1 MNIKLKDMDA
11 VKFNGIDI
19 GAVKFN
25 GEYVWRK
32 GSVVVLRHN
41 AGTFSAFANG
51 AGIKWRYKDNEVM
64 TKSCNFKI
72 DESDNNVYLLFDKEL
87 SKFTCNRDNNLLLD
101 LSDLQGK
108 ITNTLNL
115 SGCSNITGSLSDLQG
130 KITNTLNL
138 NNCSNITGSLS
149 DLQGNN
155 TRYLDLSSCVNIT
168 GSLSDLQGKITHLL
182 SLYNCSNIT
191 GSLSDL
197 QGKITYQLD
206 LYNCSNITGS
216 LSDLQGK
223 ITNTLNLSG
232 CSNITGSLSDLQ
244 GKITNTL
251 NLSGCSNITGSL
263 SDLQGKITNTLSLA
277 NCSNI
282 TGIYYGTSYPRIVNL
297 SNTGISP
304 TDMDTNLINFN
315 NSGKKNGAFTA
326 SGMSRTSASDTAV
339 EELTARGWKI
349 TGLTKVERTV
359 I

>member
-108 ITNTLNL
+108 ITNTL
-115 SGCSNITGSLSDLQG
+115 
-130 KITNTLNL
+130 
-138 NNCSNITGSLS
+138 
-149 DLQGNN
+149 
-155 TRYLDLSSCVNIT
+155 
-168 GSLSDLQGKITHLL
+168 
-182 SLYNCSNIT
+182 
-191 GSLSDL
+191 
-197 QGKITYQLD
+197 
-206 LYNCSNITGS
+206 
-216 LSDLQGK
+216 
-223 ITNTLNLSG
+223 
-232 CSNITGSLSDLQ
+232 
-244 GKITNTL
+244 
-251 NLSGCSNITGSL
+251 
-263 SDLQGKITNTLSLA
+263 SLA

>member
-87 SKFTCNRDNNLLLD
+87 SNFACYFDNNLLLD

-130 KITNTLNL
+130 KITNTLSL
-138 NNCSNITGSLS
+138 ANCSNITGSLS

-197 QGKITYQLD
+197 QGKIT
-206 LYNCSNITGS
+206 
-216 LSDLQGK
+216 
-223 ITNTLNLSG
+223 NTLNLSG

-244 GKITNTL
+244 GKITYTL
-251 NLSGCSNITGSL
+251 N
-263 SDLQGKITNTLSLA
+263 LA

-282 TGIYYGTSYPRIVNL
+282 TGIYSGTSYPRIVNL

-339 EELTARGWKI
+339 EELTARGWKV
-349 TGLTKVERTV
+349 TGLTKVEA
-359 I
+359 

>member
-87 SKFTCNRDNNLLLD
+87 STFTCYFDNNLLLD

-130 KITNTLNL
+130 KITNTLSL
-138 NNCSNITGSLS
+138 VNCSNITGSLS

-197 QGKITYQLD
+197 QGKITNTLN
-206 LYNCSNITGS
+206 LANCSNITGS
-216 LSDLQGK
+216 LSDLQGT
-223 ITNTLNLSG
+223 ITDTLN
-232 CSNITGSLSDLQ
+232 
-244 GKITNTL
+244 
-251 NLSGCSNITGSL
+251 
-263 SDLQGKITNTLSLA
+263 LA

-282 TGIYYGTSYPRIVNL
+282 TGIYSGTSYPRIVNL

-349 TGLTKVERTV
+349 TGLTKVEA
-359 I
+359 

>member
-87 SKFTCNRDNNLLLD
+87 STFTCYFDNNLLLD

-130 KITNTLNL
+130 KITNTLSL
-138 NNCSNITGSLS
+138 VNCSNITGSLS

-197 QGKITYQLD
+197 QGTITD
-206 LYNCSNITGS
+206 
-216 LSDLQGK
+216 
-223 ITNTLNLSG
+223 TLN
-232 CSNITGSLSDLQ
+232 
-244 GKITNTL
+244 
-251 NLSGCSNITGSL
+251 
-263 SDLQGKITNTLSLA
+263 LA

-282 TGIYYGTSYPRIVNL
+282 TGIYSGTSYPRIVNL

-349 TGLTKVERTV
+349 TGLTKVEA
-359 I
+359 

>member
-87 SKFTCNRDNNLLLD
+87 SSFTCYFDNNLLLD

-130 KITNTLNL
+130 NITDTLN
-138 NNCSNITGSLS
+138 
-149 DLQGNN
+149 
-155 TRYLDLSSCVNIT
+155 
-168 GSLSDLQGKITHLL
+168 
-182 SLYNCSNIT
+182 
-191 GSLSDL
+191 
-197 QGKITYQLD
+197 
-206 LYNCSNITGS
+206 
-216 LSDLQGK
+216 
-223 ITNTLNLSG
+223 
-232 CSNITGSLSDLQ
+232 
-244 GKITNTL
+244 
-251 NLSGCSNITGSL
+251 
-263 SDLQGKITNTLSLA
+263 LA

-282 TGIYYGTSYPRIVNL
+282 TGIYSGTSYPRIVNL

-349 TGLTKVERTV
+349 TGLTKVEA
-359 I
+359 

>member
-87 SKFTCNRDNNLLLD
+87 SNFACYFDNNLLLD

-130 KITNTLNL
+130 KITDTLN
-138 NNCSNITGSLS
+138 
-149 DLQGNN
+149 
-155 TRYLDLSSCVNIT
+155 
-168 GSLSDLQGKITHLL
+168 
-182 SLYNCSNIT
+182 
-191 GSLSDL
+191 
-197 QGKITYQLD
+197 
-206 LYNCSNITGS
+206 
-216 LSDLQGK
+216 
-223 ITNTLNLSG
+223 
-232 CSNITGSLSDLQ
+232 
-244 GKITNTL
+244 
-251 NLSGCSNITGSL
+251 
-263 SDLQGKITNTLSLA
+263 LA

-282 TGIYYGTSYPRIVNL
+282 TGIYSGTSYPRIVNL

-339 EELTARGWKI
+339 EELTARGWKV
-349 TGLTKVERTV
+349 TGLTKVEA
-359 I
+359 

>member
-41 AGTFSAFANG
+41 AGTFSAFASG

-64 TKSCNFKI
+64 KKSCNFKI
-72 DESDNNVYLLFDKEL
+72 DESDNNVYLMFNKEL
-87 SKFTCNRDNNLLLD
+87 SKFTCNNDNNLLLD

-108 ITNTLNL
+108 ITNA
-115 SGCSNITGSLSDLQG
+115 
-130 KITNTLNL
+130 
-138 NNCSNITGSLS
+138 
-149 DLQGNN
+149 
-155 TRYLDLSSCVNIT
+155 
-168 GSLSDLQGKITHLL
+168 L
-182 SLYNCSNIT
+182 SLA
-191 GSLSDL
+191 
-197 QGKITYQLD
+197 
-206 LYNCSNITGS
+206 NCSNITGS

-244 GKITNTL
+244 GKITDTL
-251 NLSGCSNITGSL
+251 N
-263 SDLQGKITNTLSLA
+263 LA

-282 TGIYYGTSYPRIVNL
+282 TGIYSGTSYPRIVNL

-315 NSGKKNGAFTA
+315 NSRKKNGAFTA

-349 TGLTKVERTV
+349 TGLTKVERTAT
-359 I
+359 